1 MAVICIVYLST
12 ILIHGQSYTTISRFL
27 SEREHASWKKKT
39 GWEHHQ
45 VCVHM
50 YIFLYTKMLITPCE
64 SKWGS
69 WRLCASNNLGV
80 LE

>member
-1 MAVICIVYLST
+1 MQV
-12 ILIHGQSYTTISRFL
+12 G
-27 SEREHASWKKKT
+27 KKM

>member
-1 MAVICIVYLST
+1 MAVVCIVYLST

-50 YIFLYTKMLITPCE
+50 YIFLYTKMLITPLLVKVSGAVGGC
-64 SKWGS
+64 
-69 WRLCASNNLGV
+69 V
-80 LE
+80 LVTT